1 MSVTEFS
8 ARSTATQDWVR
19 RGKAVQFP
27 LFIVA
32 LIVLAAWL
40 ISLAAPNRSAVPF
53 APDNPDARGG
63 RALAQVL
70 GHHGVDIDYS
80 RSLPE
85 ILRRTHADS
94 TLLISDDPGLTQD
107 QASMLVGTGANIVVT
122 NPMPDLVAALAEAS
136 GVDIKQAASPVD
148 GRESRAECDF
158 QAAVAA
164 GSISSLGTGFSGTGF
179 SDAGSSGTGS
189 SVPGAQVACFP
200 ATIGYHL
207 VQVTANAGQTF
218 TLVDDTAMFTNSA
231 ITQNGQAALA
241 LHLLGQRNHLVWYL
255 PTYEP
260 QVDFDDGGVDYPPLV
275 YMVMVLGIAAVL
287 AAILSFGR
295 RLGPVVS
302 EDLPVVVKSSE
313 TTLGRARLY
322 RSSGARGRAAAALR
336 AGSAAR
342 ISKRLGV
349 STGASRTTFVET
361 VSQATGREAVW
372 VEELFFGPPPRDD
385 RELTTLARTV
395 QLLESE
401 ISV

>member
-122 NPMPDLVAALAEAS
+122 NPMPELVAALAEAS

-148 GRESRAECDF
+148 GRESLAECDF
-158 QAAVAA
+158 PAAVAA
-164 GSISSLGTGFSGTGF
+164 GSISSLGTGF
-179 SDAGSSGTGS
+179 

-200 ATIGYHL
+200 ATIGYHF
-207 VQVTANAGQTF
+207 VQVTASAGQTF

-241 LHLLGQRNHLVWYL
+241 LHLLGQRDHLVWYL

-260 QVDFDDGGVDYPPLV
+260 QVDFDDGGVDYPQLV

-302 EDLPVVVKSSE
+302 EELPVVVKSSE

-322 RSSGARGRAAAALR
+322 RSGGARGRAAAALR

-342 ISKRLGV
+342 ISKRLGL

-372 VEELFFGPPPRDD
+372 VEDMFFGPPPRDD